1 MLTRMFIINSRT
13 SSIWDKKDIKIEC
26 FFDSMEYNDISRNIT
41 KDFYN
46 HIIYPKICKLYN
58 EYINDENT
66 DMLKIFKI
74 GNPYAIVHYTGDE
87 ANTTYFSNPGTKSS
101 AHYFIDNDSVIESV
115 PDEYVAWSVGG
126 GLKVYENVYKN
137 FIISR
142 KYYSKFN

>member
-1 MLTRMFIINSRT
+1 MNISDNIKKITDDYIDNEMFFLQPWSNSLRSQMLTNPLRSQMLTRMFIINSRT

-74 GNPYAIVHYTGDE
+74 I
-87 ANTTYFSNPGTKSS
+87 
-101 AHYFIDNDSVIESV
+101 
-115 PDEYVAWSVGG
+115 
-126 GLKVYENVYKN
+126 
-137 FIISR
+137 
-142 KYYSKFN
+142 